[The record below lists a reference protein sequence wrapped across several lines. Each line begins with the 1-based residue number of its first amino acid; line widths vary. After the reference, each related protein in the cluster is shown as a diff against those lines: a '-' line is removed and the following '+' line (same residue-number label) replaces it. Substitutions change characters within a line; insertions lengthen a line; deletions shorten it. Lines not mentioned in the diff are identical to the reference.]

1 MAQKPSLAQSPSPNP
16 HILMPAWV
24 MMAGISD
31 KCGHVELP
39 SYPDRVEGSFFFADL
54 VSVFAHPR
62 LLLQRLQRLQSAV
75 VVELAG
81 GGWMVGAQKH
91 NHLFT
96 TEQ

>member
-1 MAQKPSLAQSPSPNP
+1 
-16 HILMPAWV
+16 MPAWV

-54 VSVFAHPR
+54 VSVFAQLR
-62 LLLQRLQRLQSAV
+62 LQRLQRLPSA

-81 GGWMVGAQKH
+81 WRGMDGWSTKTQSFIYDRTVAARRSARLPTVIIKG
-91 NHLFT
+91 
-96 TEQ
+96 